1 MQQIPTLVSYL
12 VLLSFSSPAI
22 AGAEPISATFFPPD
36 TVLCPGNTVQL
47 FASGGDSY
55 QWQPAAGLSCTDCA
69 NPVASPTVSTTY
81 TVDITRQGL
90 TERQTFYVGVY
101 GLDLGADI
109 TVCNN
114 ALITLNPGGE
124 SYPDATY
131 AWQGFPPDLSC
142 TDCPSPTLTGL
153 TTGIYF
159 YFAELTAPGCSFN
172 DTLRITV
179 VNGQQPEYVIAGD
192 TTICLGAAV
201 ALGGAPVSGTFYT
214 WTSDPPGFTSN
225 LPNPVATPTVSTT
238 YFLATANSV
247 CPISSFDSLRV
258 TVLPAIELN
267 LAADTLVC
275 QGQPVLLNTAPP
287 QAGVNYTWSPDDGSL
302 SDRTAANP
310 IARPETPTVYVVT
323 ADNGACLVT
332 DTVVVDIAPI
342 DIRLSA
348 DTVSI
353 CLGGFAEV
361 TVLQVTPSGSA
372 VLWSPLLDL
381 AVTPDG
387 LQATA
392 TPDESRLYT
401 ATVTAPGCSRSASV
415 WVQVDSL
422 PANLAIMPDDTTV
435 CQGSLVLLT
444 STPYDPAAFAN
455 IEFRWEPATGQQTPD
470 SLYNMVIQADTT
482 LLYQRINTSGACVDT
497 SVAKINVIP
506 TAVMTITPQDTIVC
520 PGQTVQLNLTYTPGV
535 TNIMW
540 TPPSGLSCTDCDNPL
555 ATIIR
560 TSSYAVSG
568 EFMGCPVSSGVVVQA
583 YPEPGYL
590 FPADTKLCEGDTLFL
605 NTINDPA
612 TNYTWTSTAPGFGTQ
627 TTATPIWVPDQ
638 PSASFFLDAVTLDG
652 CRVFDTLNVTFN
664 TATLDVQGDTTICKG
679 RSTILRAITNVPGT
693 FQWNTG
699 QTTPTIS
706 VAPQQSR
713 SYTVT
718 FTYAGDCQ
726 LSGIAT
732 VEVEPGPEVLF
743 PPLNQRQLCLG
754 DSSTLNLNPK
764 PGAVYQW
771 SSNPPG
777 FSSNTAAPV
786 VTPQV
791 PTTYTVTATL
801 GVCQE
806 ILSVTLT
813 PLVATVEAGP
823 DTAICAGEPV
833 QLTAVSTGAQGGSFL
848 WTPPGNTGADILV
861 QPDTT
866 TTYFV
871 QYTLAAPACT
881 ATDSVTVFVSNNF
894 NLSIGSVPDTNR
906 VSLGQPITLSAVVE
920 PTQNLSGFAFT
931 WTEVRPNMEILGT
944 GESIEYVPSLNQD
957 TVVRITLSA
966 ISPDGCEKLAFIEL
980 IIVQPVVKF
989 PNAFTPG
996 NGDNLGIND
1005 VFKPVTQVGII
1016 FIDQFDIYNRWG
1028 QKIYTSNDPQA
1039 SWDGTVDGQPAP
1051 TDVYVYYIQYRRG
1064 DGSLI
1069 VTHGEVTLLR

>member
-1 MQQIPTLVSYL
+1 MQKIPTLVFLL
-12 VLLSFSSPAI
+12 VLLSFSLPVI
-22 AGAEPISATFFPPD
+22 AGAEPVFATLFPPD
-36 TVLCPGNTVQL
+36 TVICPGNDVQL
-47 FASGGDSY
+47 LVSGGDSY
-55 QWQPAAGLSCTDCA
+55 QWQPAAGLSCTTCP
-69 NPVASPTVSTTY
+69 NPVASPSVSTTY
-81 TVDITRQGL
+81 TVDIVRQGI
-90 TERQTFYVGVY
+90 TERQTFHVGVY
-101 GLDLGADI
+101 RLDLGADI
-109 TVCNN
+109 TACNN
-114 ALITLNPGGE
+114 AVITLNPDGE
-124 SYPDATY
+124 TYPDAQY
-131 AWQGFPPDLSC
+131 AWQGFPPNLSC

-153 TTGIYF
+153 TTGLYF
-159 YFAELTAPGCSFN
+159 YFAELTAPGCSFK

-179 VNGQQPEYVIAGD
+179 VNGQQPEYAIAGD
-192 TTICLGAAV
+192 TAICLGDDV
-201 ALGGAPVSGTFYT
+201 ALGGAPVAGTFYT
-214 WTSDPPGFTSN
+214 WTSNPPGFTSN
-225 LPNPVATPTVSTT
+225 GSNPVVTPAVSTT
-238 YFLATANSV
+238 YILATANSV
-247 CPISSFDSLRV
+247 CPISSFDSIRV
-258 TVLPAIELN
+258 TVLPAIELK
-267 LAADTLVC
+267 LAADTLIC

-287 QAGVNYTWSPDDGSL
+287 QAGVTYTWSPDDGSL

-310 IARPETPTVYVVT
+310 IARPESATVYLVT
-323 ADNGACLVT
+323 ADNGACAVT
-332 DTVVVDIAPI
+332 DSVVVDIAPI

-348 DTVSI
+348 DTVPI

-361 TVLQVTPSGSA
+361 SVLQVTPAGST
-372 VLWSPLLDL
+372 VLWSPLQDL
-381 AVTPDG
+381 AVSPDG
-387 LQATA
+387 LQVTA

-444 STPYDPAAFAN
+444 SAPYDPAAFAN
-455 IEFRWEPATGQQTPD
+455 IGFRWEPATGQQTPD

-506 TAVMTITPQDTIVC
+506 TATMTITPQDTIVC

-540 TPPSGLSCTDCDNPL
+540 SPPTGLSCVSCDTPSVVINQ
-555 ATIIR
+555 
-560 TSSYAVSG
+560 TSFFSVSG
-568 EFMGCPVSSGVVVQA
+568 EFQGCPVSSGVIVQA
-583 YPEPGYL
+583 YQGPGYL
-590 FPADTKLCEGDTLFL
+590 FPSDRKLCAGDTLFI

-638 PSASFFLDAVTLDG
+638 PAASFFLDAVTLDG
-652 CRVFDTLNVTFN
+652 CRVLDTLSVTFN
-664 TATLDVQGDTTICKG
+664 SATLDVEGDTTLCKG
-679 RSTILRAITNVPGT
+679 RSTVLRAITNVPGT
-693 FQWNTG
+693 FLWNTG
-699 QTTPTIS
+699 QTTQTIS

-726 LSGIAT
+726 LSGIVT
-732 VEVEPGPEVLF
+732 VEVEPGPEVLL
-743 PPLNQRQLCLG
+743 PPPNQRQLCLG
-754 DSSTLNLNPK
+754 DSRTLNLNPK
-764 PGAVYQW
+764 PDAVYQW
-771 SSNPPG
+771 SSDPPG
-777 FSSNTAAPV
+777 FFSNVPAPV

-813 PLVATVEAGP
+813 PLIATVDAGP
-823 DTAICAGEPV
+823 DTTICAGEQV
-833 QLTAVSTGAQGGSFL
+833 QLTAVTTGAQGGSFL
-848 WTPPGNTGADILV
+848 WTPPGNTGSSIPV

-866 TTYFV
+866 TTYVV
-871 QYTLAAPACT
+871 QYTFGASACT

-894 NLSIGSVPDTNR
+894 NLGISSVPDTNR
-906 VSLGQPITLSAVVE
+906 VSLGQPITLQAVVE
-920 PTQNLSGFAFT
+920 PTQNLSGFTFT
-931 WTEVRPNMEILGT
+931 WTEVRPNMEVLGT

-957 TVVRITLSA
+957 SVVRITLSA
-966 ISPDGCEKLAFIEL
+966 VSPDGCEKLAFIEL
-980 IIVQPVVKF
+980 IIVQPVVVF

-996 NGDNLGIND
+996 NGDGNND
-1005 VFKPVTQVGII
+1005 VFRPVTLVGII
-1016 FIDQFDIYNRWG
+1016 FIDQLDIYNRWG

-1039 SWDGTVDGQPAP
+1039 SWDGTVDGKPAP

-1069 VTHGEVTLLR
+1069 VTHGDVTLLR